1 LDTLK
6 PRLAGRRPLRRLRL
20 RPIFR
25 DMLVEQEAEMTL
37 KCRAATNG
45 PQTAWGFLAFPLAVL
60 MLVTATSLP
69 ASAHCRLM
77 PDGRLMM
84 MPGPFADD
92 VDRPCPQFGQ
102 FQSTPLSP
110 QTTQPEFRQ
119 FQSMPQTTQP
129 VAPTMQFTTPMGPFT
144 TGEIGPFTT
153 APIPP
158 RAAPEMTRR
167 R

>member
-1 LDTLK
+1 
-6 PRLAGRRPLRRLRL
+6 
-20 RPIFR
+20 
-25 DMLVEQEAEMTL
+25 MTL

-45 PQTAWGFLAFPLAVL
+45 PQTAWGFLAFPLVVL

-84 MPGPFADD
+84 MSGPFADD

-110 QTTQPEFRQ
+110 QA
-119 FQSMPQTTQP
+119 TQP

-144 TGEIGPFTT
+144 TGQIGPFTT
-153 APIPP
+153 APTPP
-158 RAAPEMTRR
+158 RAAPDMTRR

>member
-6 PRLAGRRPLRRLRL
+6 PRLAGRRWLRRLRL

-25 DMLVEQEAEMTL
+25 DVLCEQEAEMTL
-37 KCRAATNG
+37 KCRAAING

-60 MLVTATSLP
+60 TLVTATSLP

-84 MPGPFADD
+84 MTGPFADN

-102 FQSTPLSP
+102 FQSTPLS
-110 QTTQPEFRQ
+110 
-119 FQSMPQTTQP
+119 PQTTQP